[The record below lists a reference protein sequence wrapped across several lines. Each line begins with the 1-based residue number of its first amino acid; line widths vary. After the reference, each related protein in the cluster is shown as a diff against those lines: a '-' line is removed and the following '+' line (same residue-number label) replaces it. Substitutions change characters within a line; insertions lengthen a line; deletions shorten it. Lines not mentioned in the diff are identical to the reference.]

1 MSDWQDQALILSAR
15 PHGENAALV
24 EVFSREQGRHNG
36 ILRGGMG
43 RRLMPVIQPGNLV
56 QALWRSRIKDDLGTF
71 TLEPI
76 RSRAHAMESREA
88 LAGLAALCAMLQVVL
103 PERAPHP
110 RLWQASNDLL
120 DQLLHPDWPSFYL
133 AWELVLLE
141 ELGFGLDL
149 TTCAVTGVAGDLRY
163 VSPKTGR
170 AVSQKG
176 AGDWADRLLPL
187 PPLMGDGLVLR
198 ANLADA
204 FAVTSHF
211 LRRDALEITGR
222 KDLPEARG
230 RFLDLL
236 ARK

>member
-1 MSDWQDQALILSAR
+1 MSDWQDQALILSSR
-15 PHGENAALV
+15 PHGESAALV
-24 EVFSREQGRHNG
+24 EVFSHQQGRHNG

-56 QALWRSRIKDDLGTF
+56 QAVWRSRIKDDLGTF
-71 TLEPI
+71 TFEPI

-88 LAGLAALCAMLQVVL
+88 LSGLTALCAMLQIVL

-110 RLWQASNDLL
+110 RLWMASNDLL
-120 DQLLHPDWPSFYL
+120 ERILHPDWPSFYL
-133 AWELVLLE
+133 EWEMLLLQ

-149 TTCAVTGVAGDLRY
+149 TSCAVTGQADDLAY

-176 AGDWADRLLPL
+176 AGPWADRLLKL
-187 PPLMGDGLVLR
+187 PAQMGTGLVAR
-198 ANLADA
+198 QNLGEA
-204 FAVTSHF
+204 FAITSHF
-211 LRRDALEITGR
+211 LCREALELTGR